1 MREDLL
7 YYVWKN
13 QKFQKVGL
21 RSTANEVVE
30 IITPG
35 QLNTSSGP
43 DFFNARIRIGNQQ
56 WAGNVEI
63 HVKSSHWYTHGHETD
78 PNYDSIILHV
88 VWEDDV
94 AIYRKNGN
102 LIPTLSLKKYIPLAL
117 LDSYDE
123 LLHKSNRKFINC
135 EKDSSTVKDI
145 IWLQWHERLFVE
157 RLEQKSLHISS
168 LRQKT
173 KNDWEGIL
181 FQFLMKSFGLDKN
194 GEAFRAMAAHLSTSV
209 FKKISSNVLQLE
221 SMFFGLA
228 GFLDEPDILDSYY
241 IQLRKEYLFL
251 SHKYRIPSFESAK
264 PVFFGLRPSNFP
276 TIRLSQLAHVFSKS
290 SNLFAQ
296 VMDAKNIQDYYDIFQ
311 VSASTYWDSHY
322 TFEKESKK
330 SKKTVTKNFVHLLL
344 INAIIPIRF
353 SYNKFLGKMELESLL
368 EVMQQLPFEKN
379 RITKGFDSIGVTSKS
394 AFDSQAK
401 IQLYHNYCKANKCLQ
416 CHIGIHL
423 LNRKN

>member
-117 LDSYDE
+117 LNSYDE
-123 LLHKSNRKFINC
+123 LLHKRCQRQRVLSLARGAWVGP
-135 EKDSSTVKDI
+135 SS
-145 IWLQWHERLFVE
+145 
-157 RLEQKSLHISS
+157 
-168 LRQKT
+168 
-173 KNDWEGIL
+173 
-181 FQFLMKSFGLDKN
+181 
-194 GEAFRAMAAHLSTSV
+194 
-209 FKKISSNVLQLE
+209 
-221 SMFFGLA
+221 
-228 GFLDEPDILDSYY
+228 
-241 IQLRKEYLFL
+241 
-251 SHKYRIPSFESAK
+251 
-264 PVFFGLRPSNFP
+264 
-276 TIRLSQLAHVFSKS
+276 
-290 SNLFAQ
+290 
-296 VMDAKNIQDYYDIFQ
+296 
-311 VSASTYWDSHY
+311 
-322 TFEKESKK
+322 
-330 SKKTVTKNFVHLLL
+330 
-344 INAIIPIRF
+344 
-353 SYNKFLGKMELESLL
+353 
-368 EVMQQLPFEKN
+368 
-379 RITKGFDSIGVTSKS
+379 
-394 AFDSQAK
+394 
-401 IQLYHNYCKANKCLQ
+401 
-416 CHIGIHL
+416 
-423 LNRKN
+423 